1 MSTIAIGSLVAST
14 SVSRD
19 PSDVQAMAALLTL
32 LVLQVCVAAA
42 RRRFP
47 TIARLLEF
55 DPRVVVRD
63 GNVDLDKSLLG
74 AHLTW
79 HGLRPGCASMGCS
92 T

>member
-1 MSTIAIGSLVAST
+1 
-14 SVSRD
+14 
-19 PSDVQAMAALLTL
+19 MAALLTL

-63 GNVDLDKSLLG
+63 GDVDLDKTCSAPSSPG
-74 AHLTW
+74 TSSRA
-79 HGLRPGCASMGCS
+79 GCASVGCS